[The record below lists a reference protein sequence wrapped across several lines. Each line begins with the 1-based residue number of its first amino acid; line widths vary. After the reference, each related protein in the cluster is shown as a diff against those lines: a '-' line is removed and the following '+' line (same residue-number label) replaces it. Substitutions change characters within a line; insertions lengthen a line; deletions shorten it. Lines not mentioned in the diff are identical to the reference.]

1 MATQTRVRK
10 ANAKMLYIVEQYKK
24 FHPEEASEPT
34 EPFKV
39 AAWAYRKGL
48 WKRPPVDPEEVLRKE
63 IARALGNEF
72 IVDAKGRDI
81 RKNHAIM
88 VDVRTP
94 DGIKRRS
101 RWYTIYEAPPNHIKV
116 AFQFRRRAALSDVM
130 QLTLDFESYND
141 FNKFGAM
148 LEPMDFN
155 FNKDI
160 EENAQPPEWP
170 DEDPEND
177 GTEEES

>member
-24 FHPEEASEPT
+24 AHPEESGEPI

-39 AAWAYRKGL
+39 ASWAYRNGL
-48 WKRPPVDPEEVLRKE
+48 YKRPPVDPEEVLRKE

-72 IVDAKGRDI
+72 IVDAKGRDV

-88 VDVRTP
+88 VDVRTA
-94 DGIKRRS
+94 DGVKRRS

-130 QLTLDFESYND
+130 QLTLDFDSYND
-141 FNKFGAM
+141 FNKFSAT

-155 FNKDI
+155 FNKDL
-160 EENAQPPEWP
+160 EEQNQPPDWP
-170 DEDPEND
+170 EEDPEND
-177 GTEEES
+177 GEDEDA

>member
-10 ANAKMLYIVEQYKK
+10 ASAKMLYLVEQYKK
-24 FHPEEASEPT
+24 AHPEEAEDPI

-39 AAWAYRKGL
+39 ASWAYRNGL
-48 WKRPPVDPEEVLRKE
+48 WKRPPIDPEEILRKE

-72 IVDAKGRDI
+72 IVDPKGRDV
-81 RKNHAIM
+81 RKNHAVM
-88 VDVRTP
+88 VDVVTSE
-94 DGIKRRS
+94 GIKRRS
-101 RWYTIYEAPPNHIKV
+101 RWYTIYKAPANHIRV

-130 QLTLDFESYND
+130 QLSLDFESYND
-141 FNKFGAM
+141 FNEFGAV

-155 FNKDI
+155 FNKDM

-170 DEDPEND
+170 EEDPESD
-177 GTEEES
+177 GADEES